1 MQPAELFAGSARL
14 TSAILRQGAMA
25 YGVDHVRYKH
35 AEGPVLELDLAK
47 PTHQQLVMQWLSTG
61 KVAAVHL
68 GPPCG
73 TASRAR
79 EIVRSWWDPAPLRS
93 DQGTRIVSNMADMP
107 SLNRLCP
114 GCQDHAPWGRN
125 ALIDDLKQSVVD
137 LIFEVHNWR
146 VYRSSFRLLQ
156 GDRHRPYDT
165 EVGGQ
170 GSSFRFEWSQ
180 PGPR

>member
-1 MQPAELFAGSARL
+1 MTKRPAEVADLDIQVSVFNIPGIAGPQRF
-14 TSAILRQGAMA
+14 R
-25 YGVDHVRYKH
+25 V
-35 AEGPVLELDLAK
+35 
-47 PTHQQLVMQWLSTG
+47 
-61 KVAAVHL
+61 
-68 GPPCG
+68 
-73 TASRAR
+73 SR
-79 EIVRSWWDPAPLRS
+79 
-93 DQGTRIVSNMADMP
+93 T
-107 SLNRLCP
+107 
-114 GCQDHAPWGRN
+114 

-156 GDRHRPYDT
+156 GGSHRPYDT